1 MQSDLGPSLKT
12 CAIGLDVGGT
22 KIAGGVVQ
30 LSSGQV
36 LARQVVPTQP
46 WRGGEAVLNDAWK
59 LAERLLVKAQ
69 ELNVD
74 ILGIGV
80 GVAELIDLQGNVTSD
95 HTIAWRGVPLQAA
108 FSRLAPT
115 VVESDVRAAA
125 LAESKYGAGQPFN
138 LFVYITVG
146 TGISCCLVQHGQ
158 PYAGARG
165 NALILASSPLLFTC
179 SVCGAVSKPLLEEI
193 ASGPALVRR
202 YNQALLP
209 SGSAERGED
218 ILNAAQAGDP
228 VAVDV
233 VRTAGEMLG
242 SAVGWL
248 VNVLD
253 PEAVIVGGGLGLAGG
268 LYWGSFAASTRH
280 HVYAADTR
288 QLPIIPAAL
297 GTDAGLI
304 GAAASVDR

>member
-1 MQSDLGPSLKT
+1 MQSDLDPNLKT

-22 KIAGGVVQ
+22 KIAGGVVR
-30 LSSGQV
+30 LATGQI

-46 WRGGEAVLNDAWK
+46 WRGGEAVLNDTRK
-59 LAERLLVKAQ
+59 LAERLLAKAQ
-69 ELNVD
+69 ELSAD
-74 ILGIGV
+74 ILGIGI

-95 HTIAWRGVPLQAA
+95 HTIAWRGVPLQSA

-138 LFVYITVG
+138 LFIYITIG

-165 NALILASSPLLFTC
+165 NALILASSPLLVTC
-179 SVCGAVSKPLLEEI
+179 SVCGGVSKPILEEI
-193 ASGPALVRR
+193 ASGPALVKR

-218 ILNAAQAGDP
+218 VLDAVQAGDP
-228 VAVDV
+228 VAVDI

-268 LYWGSFAASTRH
+268 LYWDSFAASTRH
-280 HVYAADTR
+280 HVYAAGTR